1 MTDDIDRVALAKRA
15 ATAGS
20 EVAAEGFRQGLA
32 VETKDGK
39 TDVVTE
45 ADRESQRS
53 VIEVIREECPDD
65 AIVGEESVPPRGTED
80 ANGDAPRAEDE
91 LKEVPESGD
100 AWIIDPIDGTNNYV
114 RDVPLWATSVAAVRD
129 GEPVAAAN
137 VCPAL
142 GDTFRA
148 GPEGTTFNGEQV
160 AVSDETD
167 PEAFVVAP
175 TIWWDFDHREEYAAV
190 CRGIVERFG
199 DMRRWGCA
207 QLTLGMVAAG
217 MLEGTLTN
225 VAPYPWDT
233 VAGVYMVRQAGGTVT
248 DLDGERWRH
257 DSTGLVA
264 SNGEAHDELLA
275 AARGFE

>member
-1 MTDDIDRVALAKRA
+1 MTDEIDRVALAERA

-45 ADRESQRS
+45 ADRNAQRR
-53 VIEVIREECPDD
+53 VIEEIREEAIED
-65 AIVGEESVPPRGTED
+65 AIVGEE
-80 ANGDAPRAEDE
+80 EDE
-91 LKEVPESGD
+91 LKEVPDSGD
-100 AWIIDPIDGTNNYV
+100 SWVIDPIDGTNNYV
-114 RDVPLWATSVAAVRD
+114 RDLPLWTTSVAAVRD

-137 VCPAL
+137 ISPAL
-142 GDTFRA
+142 DEAFVA
-148 GPEGTTFNGEQV
+148 GPEGTTLNGNS
-160 AVSDETD
+160 VSVSEKTD
-167 PEAFVVAP
+167 PETFAVAP
-175 TIWWDFDHREEYAAV
+175 TIWWDFDHRDEYADA
-190 CRGIVERFG
+190 CEAIVERFG
-199 DMRRWGCA
+199 DMRRLGCA

-225 VAPYPWDT
+225 VDPNPWDT

-248 DLDGERWRH
+248 DLEGNRWRH

-264 SNGEAHDELLA
+264 SNGGAHEELLA
-275 AARGFE
+275 AARSIE